1 MTQDVPEVFEG
12 IVVIWGR
19 ATVTKKRLFLELFPP
34 TFQTFSMA
42 KPQILLVLPA
52 TGHAAPGA
60 SILVFLGI
68 NHTLSQNTPQLKL

>member
-1 MTQDVPEVFEG
+1 
-12 IVVIWGR
+12 
-19 ATVTKKRLFLELFPP
+19 
-34 TFQTFSMA
+34 
-42 KPQILLVLPA
+42 LVLPA